1 MNVKIE
7 EISSVRKKLSFELP
21 AERVAAE
28 IDKAYGKIA
37 KSAKIPGFRP
47 GKVPRSI
54 LERQF
59 APQMEEQVL
68 SRLINDS
75 YFKALVEHRILAID
89 DPEIV
94 DSSVIE
100 KGQPFRYEAHVEVKP
115 EFTAKDFTG
124 LELKKEQFQADA
136 EMVDKRLEEMRASRA
151 EMVVSSRENARSGD
165 SVVIDFE
172 GFVNGEVFEGGTA
185 EGHLL
190 ELGSGSFIP
199 GFEEQLEGMKRGQEK
214 EVAVTFPADY
224 GNEELAG
231 QDATFKVRLQEIK
244 EKTLPELDDEFAKGF
259 GLESLE
265 ELRSKLEESYLTQ
278 ERNRIDGDLRERL
291 MEALIQA
298 NPIEVP
304 ESLVAGQLDYML
316 GNVRSRMQSQGMS
329 LEMLGMNEESF
340 GSMYRDTAVKQ
351 VQGSLILE
359 AIGRQ
364 EELQVEP
371 GEIDDKLQQIAAM
384 SNAPLDVVTR
394 HYGNEEA
401 RRGLLAQMA
410 EEKVIEFLLDKAKIA
425 EVTKQDLAAAE
436 SVAGEE

>member
-1 MNVKIE
+1 M
-7 EISSVRKKLSFELP
+7 
-21 AERVAAE
+21 
-28 IDKAYGKIA
+28 
-37 KSAKIPGFRP
+37 
-47 GKVPRSI
+47 
-54 LERQF
+54 
-59 APQMEEQVL
+59 
-68 SRLINDS
+68 
-75 YFKALVEHRILAID
+75 
-89 DPEIV
+89 
-94 DSSVIE
+94 IE

-115 EFTAKDFTG
+115 EFTAKDYVG

-136 EMVDKRLEEMRASRA
+136 EVVDKRLEEMRASRA
-151 EMVVSSRENARSGD
+151 EMVVASREKARSGD

-172 GFVNGEVFEGGTA
+172 GFVNGEAFEGGAA

-199 GFEEQLEGMKRGQEK
+199 GFEEQLEGMERGQEK

-224 GNEELAG
+224 GNQELAG
-231 QDATFKVRLQEIK
+231 QEATFKVRLQEIK
-244 EKTLPELDDEFAKGF
+244 EKALPELDDEFAKGF

-265 ELRSKLEESYLTQ
+265 ELRSRLEESYLTQ

-304 ESLVAGQLDYML
+304 ESLVSGQLDYML

-329 LEMLGMNEESF
+329 LEMLGMDEESF
-340 GSMYRDTAVKQ
+340 RSMYRDTAVKQ

-371 GEIDDKLQQIAAM
+371 ECD
-384 SNAPLDVVTR
+384 R
-394 HYGNEEA
+394 
-401 RRGLLAQMA
+401 
-410 EEKVIEFLLDKAKIA
+410 
-425 EVTKQDLAAAE
+425 
-436 SVAGEE
+436 